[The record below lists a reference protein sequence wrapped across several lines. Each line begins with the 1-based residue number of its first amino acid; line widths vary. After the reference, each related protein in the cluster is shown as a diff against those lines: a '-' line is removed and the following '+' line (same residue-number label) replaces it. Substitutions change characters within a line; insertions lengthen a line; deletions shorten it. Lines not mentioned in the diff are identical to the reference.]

1 MKNHAPPK
9 KISGLRCRILL
20 LLLTDVVTSVSVVL
34 FLLWLYRFIGFG
46 RYLISDY
53 LPLLPFAGVLIFC
66 NIIFRCYHGNVFY
79 PGAGL
84 NKITEIEHLFY
95 SVATTY
101 FVLFAWLLFNRHAE
115 IYSRIVLAF
124 SMAVTIIVLPM
135 ARAIARRIMKFLKFG
150 EINVLI
156 AGAGKTGIAIA
167 KELSAN
173 SYYGFRVVGFLDDDP
188 EKQNRNISGIPVVGE
203 LTAAHN
209 IAKEW
214 SINYVICCL
223 PVQVAMR
230 TFQQYSAYF
239 KHILFVPASTIFPIS
254 WLSPISIGV
263 FSGFEVRNKLLQ
275 PVPRV
280 LKFCLEVLMSFS
292 AIIVLF
298 PVFLVLALCVK
309 LSSPG
314 PIFYRSWRLG
324 KNGKKIGVLKFRT
337 MYADADAEH
346 TRDGRI
352 LPEFTIENDIDKESL
367 LQYRRMV
374 SAHSPSHPWL
384 VLEDKEFLI
393 KLGGYRI
400 DKREQKEGLT
410 IAGLLM
416 FGKYDSI
423 TDMYCCPN
431 YFPDYR
437 EYLSPDMN
445 SRWSNRVYY
454 DGTWEANL
462 FQFYIKVYNKL
473 SAALP
478 KPFALRNGQRIDDT
492 PTRVALREAFINA
505 LIHSDYSINASL
517 NIEQH
522 KDFLKFS
529 NPGSLLITIAQYY
542 QGGESVCRNKY
553 LQQMFMLLGAAEKAG
568 SGADKILQ
576 GWKEA
581 NYRSPKLEESVQPN
595 KVILTMPLVNLLSED
610 ILSFLKEN
618 YGNKF
623 NDLSHDELITLA
635 TCYSDIITIL

>member
-1 MKNHAPPK
+1 MNNHAPPK

-324 KNGKKIGVLKFRT
+324 KDGKKIGVLKFRT
-337 MYADADAEH
+337 MYADADARLE
-346 TRDGRI
+346 RMLAGD
-352 LPEFTIENDIDKESL
+352 PEIRKE
-367 LQYRRMV
+367 
-374 SAHSPSHPWL
+374 
-384 VLEDKEFLI
+384 
-393 KLGGYRI
+393 
-400 DKREQKEGLT
+400 
-410 IAGLLM
+410 
-416 FGKYDSI
+416 
-423 TDMYCCPN
+423 
-431 YFPDYR
+431 
-437 EYLSPDMN
+437 
-445 SRWSNRVYY
+445 
-454 DGTWEANL
+454 WE
-462 FQFYIKVYNKL
+462 
-473 SAALP
+473 
-478 KPFALRNGQRIDDT
+478 
-492 PTRVALREAFINA
+492 
-505 LIHSDYSINASL
+505 
-517 NIEQH
+517 
-522 KDFLKFS
+522 KDFKLQNDPRITPIGNFLRKT
-529 NPGSLLITIAQYY
+529 SL
-542 QGGESVCRNKY
+542 
-553 LQQMFMLLGAAEKAG
+553 
-568 SGADKILQ
+568 
-576 GWKEA
+576 
-581 NYRSPKLEESVQPN
+581 
-595 KVILTMPLVNLLSED
+595 
-610 ILSFLKEN
+610 
-618 YGNKF
+618 
-623 NDLSHDELITLA
+623 DELPQFWNVLTGEMSIIGPRPIVEGEVHYYGETYEIRKRVKPGITGLWQVSGRND
-635 TCYSDIITIL
+635 TEYSYRVVLDSYYIVNWSIWLDYYIFFKTVLIVLLRKGAR